1 MLKAKLRFVG
11 LTSKSLS
18 GAFICNVQCTHTPVG
33 EQNSKF
39 ETLLRL
45 QDLGFKI
52 WDLDLLFN
60 FEIMV
65 QIKLNKMTENASGS

>member
-1 MLKAKLRFVG
+1 MLKAKLRFIR

-18 GAFICNVQCTHTPVG
+18 GAFICNIQCTRTPVG
-33 EQNSKF
+33 VQNSKI

-52 WDLDLLFN
+52 
-60 FEIMV
+60 
-65 QIKLNKMTENASGS
+65 

>member
-18 GAFICNVQCTHTPVG
+18 GAFICNVQCTRTPVG
-33 EQNSKF
+33 VQNSKF

-52 WDLDLLFN
+52 
-60 FEIMV
+60 
-65 QIKLNKMTENASGS
+65 